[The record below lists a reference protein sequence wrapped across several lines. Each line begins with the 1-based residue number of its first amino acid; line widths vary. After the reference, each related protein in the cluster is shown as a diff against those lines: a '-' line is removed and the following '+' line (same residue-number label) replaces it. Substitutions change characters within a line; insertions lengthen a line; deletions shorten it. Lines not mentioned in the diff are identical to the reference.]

1 MRKITSMKAAIGVV
15 IQYTLDMKKVLALT
29 LILTFMPAAHGADRS
44 TPAPVP
50 QTASTPVAA
59 TPTPTPTP
67 TPVAT
72 ATTSTTAKNLTSEL
86 AKIRDLIAKK
96 NFTAALASLKI
107 ADKDFPNNADINNLL
122 GYSAR
127 NLKQYANAATYYT
140 KALKIDPNHLGA
152 LEYQGELF
160 MLTKKSAQAKKNLA
174 KLKTLCG
181 LTCEEYLDLKKAIG
195 NK

>member
-1 MRKITSMKAAIGVV
+1 MRKITSMKAAFGVV

-96 NFTAALASLKI
+96 NFTAALAALKI
-107 ADKDFPNNADINNLL
+107 ADKDFANNADINNLL

>member
-1 MRKITSMKAAIGVV
+1 MRKITSTKAAIGVV

-50 QTASTPVAA
+50 QTASTPA
-59 TPTPTPTP
+59 TATPTPTP

-96 NFTAALASLKI
+96 NFTAALAALKI
-107 ADKDFPNNADINNLL
+107 ADKDFANNADINNLL
-122 GYSAR
+122 GYTAR

>member
-1 MRKITSMKAAIGVV
+1 MRKITSMKAAFGVV

-50 QTASTPVAA
+50 QTASTPAA
-59 TPTPTPTP
+59 ATPTP

-96 NFTAALASLKI
+96 NFTAALAALKI
-107 ADKDFPNNADINNLL
+107 ADKDFANNADINNLL

>member
-1 MRKITSMKAAIGVV
+1 MRKITSMKAAFGVV

-50 QTASTPVAA
+50 QTASTPA
-59 TPTPTPTP
+59 TATPTPTP

-96 NFTAALASLKI
+96 NFTAALTALKI
-107 ADKDFPNNADINNLL
+107 ADKDFANNADINNLL
-122 GYSAR
+122 GYTAR
-127 NLKQYANAATYYT
+127 NLKQYANAAAYYT

-174 KLKTLCG
+174 KLKSLCG